1 MAASTNSRIMIGAP
15 RADVMAVIA
24 DFAAYPQWA
33 SAVRVAQ
40 PLAQDAGGR
49 ASRVRFTLDAGVI
62 KDTYVLGYDWDGD
75 AGVRWQLAEAG
86 SVISGMSGGYAL
98 AERASG
104 TEATYDLAV
113 DLRIPMPG
121 LLKRR
126 AEKTIIDTALKGLK
140 NRAER
145 QWSQRQSDQGQSGQ
159 GQSGQGLSGRAG
171 SSGGARRQPGDT
183 GGDGR

>member
-1 MAASTNSRIMIGAP
+1 MAASTSSRITIDAP

-33 SAVRVAQ
+33 SAVRAAET
-40 PLAQDAGGR
+40 LGQDADGR
-49 ASRVRFTLDAGVI
+49 ASQVRFTLDAGVV

-75 AGVRWQLAEAG
+75 AGVRWHLAEAG

-98 AERASG
+98 ADRAG
-104 TEATYDLAV
+104 ATEATYDLAV
-113 DLRIPMPG
+113 DLRVPMPG

-145 QWSQRQSDQGQSGQ
+145 
-159 GQSGQGLSGRAG
+159 LSSAPG
-171 SSGGARRQPGDT
+171 SSGTAHAEPGHT
-183 GGDGR
+183 GGDSK

>member
-1 MAASTNSRIMIGAP
+1 
-15 RADVMAVIA
+15 MAVIA

-33 SAVRVAQ
+33 SAVRTTEVLGEQA
-40 PLAQDAGGR
+40 AGR
-49 ASRVRFTLDAGVI
+49 ASKVRFTLDAGVV

-75 AGVRWQLAEAG
+75 AGVRWHLAEPG

-98 AERASG
+98 AERAG
-104 TEATYDLAV
+104 ATEAVYDLAV
-113 DLRIPMPG
+113 DLRVPMPG

-145 QWSQRQSDQGQSGQ
+145 
-159 GQSGQGLSGRAG
+159 LSGEPG
-171 SSGGARRQPGDT
+171 PSGGAHREPGDS